1 VSERSANAALPMLAW
16 SRVWSPLVPE
26 ELRREAW
33 KALALPDDLDAH
45 STEFWSTFQAGAPSP
60 EVPLLLHAALDREA
74 AAAREDWM
82 RVAHHLGLRWD
93 RVHLPPDQ
101 LGAACEIYACAI
113 ESEEPVLIEELR
125 RRYLLPWCEF
135 AKARL
140 SASASRLVFLP
151 ERFEADL
158 LAL

>member
-1 VSERSANAALPMLAW
+1 MSERSANAALPMLAW

-33 KALALPDDLDAH
+33 QTLALPDDCDSH
-45 STEFWSTFQAGAPSP
+45 STEFWSTFLAGAPSP

-93 RVHLPPDQ
+93 GVHLPPDQ

-113 ESEEPVLIEELR
+113 ESQESVLIEELR

-135 AKARL
+135 AQARL
-140 SASASRLVFLP
+140 SAGASRLVFLP
-151 ERFEADL
+151 ERFQADL